1 MKMQDD
7 IEPYVPRA
15 PKHHA
20 LFGEGYV
27 RNHFFIDSK
36 WTPSS
41 RVAQYRCMVDVL
53 GILMSVKSRPGLP
66 MMVSFSRKTQS
77 F

>member
-53 GILMSVKSRPGLP
+53 GILMSVKSRPG
-66 MMVSFSRKTQS
+66 
-77 F
+77 